1 MKAKGFTLIELLI
14 VVAIIGIVAAIAM
27 PNLLVAIQKSRQK
40 ASMADMSSIAKAIES
55 YRIDHGIVPNVP
67 GTVVNLETDWFVPF
81 YIKKFSAIDSWGT
94 TFIYQTDQE
103 LYTLISYGRDKGPG
117 PAPSEPIYNVTNIE
131 HFNFDIVLSDGT
143 FTQGPKT
150 LMR

>member
-1 MKAKGFTLIELLI
+1 MKKKGFTLIELLI
-14 VVAIIGIVAAIAM
+14 VVAIIGIVAAIAL
-27 PNLLVAIQKSRQK
+27 PNLLVAIQKGRQK

-67 GTVVNLETDWFVPF
+67 GTVTNLENDWFIPF
-81 YIKKFSAIDSWGT
+81 YIKKLPPIDSWGT
-94 TFIYQTDQE
+94 VFIYQTDLE
-103 LYTLISYGRDKGPG
+103 LYTLISYGRDQAPG
-117 PAPSEPIYNVTNIE
+117 PEPSEPFYNVTNIE
-131 HFNFDIVLSDGT
+131 HFNFDLVLSGGT